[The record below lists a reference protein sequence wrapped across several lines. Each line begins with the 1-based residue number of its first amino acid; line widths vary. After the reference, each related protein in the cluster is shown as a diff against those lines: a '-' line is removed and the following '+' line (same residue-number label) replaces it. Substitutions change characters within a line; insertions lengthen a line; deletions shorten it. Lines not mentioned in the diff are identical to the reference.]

1 MSAPAPKLIR
11 QIREAL
17 TADGNNAPV
26 ESLAAEYA
34 QLCQAANQRLE
45 SCAAMLGKG
54 SEYQAL
60 QLAETEPVLLDL
72 IATLSFA
79 EAPDWAAYCVENQL
93 PAPLKFDARAVQAL
107 DGLYAKGIS
116 ANHPLYKDYRAAV
129 TSRDDGKAI
138 QIIRSIVRLNPDDEN
153 AKTELARVENK
164 LFQLKL
170 QELRAALAQREEGA
184 ILADLSELE
193 RLATPAR
200 LAELPEYA
208 SANGVRREVARRDA
222 STVAQRLVESLD
234 EEQQAGAWRMI
245 GDILARLRALQSE
258 HGFALP
264 EKQAAKCV
272 EMQRYFDAQRAA
284 ADEAARFQQALATL
298 GSLAESLD
306 SRLLTRSTLTF
317 GEAQQLHVEFNRR
330 WKEIE
335 KFQRTVPE
343 DFVQRVRTSAG
354 ALRTEMDR
362 LQRQRRLKLV
372 VASAAAVIVVVVAA
386 WFAIGALRANDYA
399 TQLAGLRSAGQ
410 VEAAEKMI
418 AEVRKEH
425 ATLAAKPK
433 LTARLDEVD
442 RWTRDERAKLAD
454 IEVRLGEL
462 EATAKAGMGETDP
475 MALAT
480 RLGSTN
486 QLIEA
491 AAGGLRAAPAGRMLV
506 LRNQFEAHVA
516 TLREK
521 LITQADGELTVLE
534 NLAGAKL
541 GYDQAKEVI
550 TQALAEIEPTLK
562 SLEARVKP
570 AVAALELPSS
580 QQARVSAVRKRADL
594 FHEEI
599 DALAK
604 VHEAVLQ
611 ATTLDAYLQ
620 AVGGYKTSRLAQTT
634 EVNDA
639 RKLLAAFPKL
649 DELLASLLLPGD
661 PVGWAAAKQDTTGE
675 LLAPDTVLPAEIS
688 KLVGLRDDNYLND
701 IWEVTFIDFRRKNA
715 RRELYARG
723 DLKRDGPNAVGDSQ
737 TTQWLG
743 TVCDPSSKSDI
754 PVFAAMAVLYT
765 RSTSGES
772 GNGQVS
778 ATRLSATSEC
788 LRRMEL
794 NRMTDETGSKFERP
808 LLRAFDDLVRDKAAN
823 SVSKAF
829 LMQQLGVLLKVRP
842 YAWGLE
848 YCGSLG
854 KDLAELD
861 RLCGGEI
868 LRSQDWL
875 LERKRAQLGPKLAV
889 FFSGLQNRRYLT
901 EARIHREVVRGVLK
915 AGLQFGGF
923 IDSAGQAHLLG
934 EARSSKALWA
944 LGEDG
949 QKLTRYVPM
958 QDPQKKA
965 KPPTAA
971 FSPVFFVPLDR
982 DALLTEIG
990 RKVPNQTS
998 TPTKLPAI
1006 PWLETP

>member
-1 MSAPAPKLIR
+1 MQPAAKLIR
-11 QIREAL
+11 QIRDAL
-17 TADGNNAPV
+17 AADGSNAPV

-79 EAPDWAAYCVENQL
+79 GAPEWAAYCAENQL
-93 PAPLKFDARAVQAL
+93 PTPLKFDAKAVQAL

-138 QIIRSIVRLNPDDEN
+138 QIIRSIVRLNPEDEN
-153 AKTELARVENK
+153 AKAELARVENK

-170 QELRAALAQREEGA
+170 QELRAALAQRDEGA

-208 SANGVRREVARRDA
+208 SAGDVRREVARREA
-222 STVAQRLVESLD
+222 SSVAERLVESLD
-234 EEQQAGAWRMI
+234 EEHQAGAWRMI
-245 GDILARLRALQSE
+245 GDVLARLRALQSE

-264 EKQAAKCV
+264 DKQAAKCV

-372 VASAAAVIVVVVAA
+372 TASAAAVIVVVVAA

-442 RWTRDERAKLAD
+442 CWTRDERAKLAD
-454 IEVRLGEL
+454 IEVRLAEL

-521 LITQADGELTVLE
+521 LIAQADGELTVLE

-541 GYDQAKEVI
+541 GYDQAKEVV

-604 VHEAVLQ
+604 VREAVLQ

-620 AVGGYKTSRLAQTT
+620 VLGGYKGSRLAQTP

-649 DELLASLLLPGD
+649 DDLFASLLLPDD
-661 PVGWAAAKQDTTGE
+661 PVGWAAAKKDTTGE
-675 LLAPDTVLPAEIS
+675 RLAPDDVLPAEIS
-688 KLVGLRDDNYLND
+688 MLVGLRDDNYLND
-701 IWEVTFIDFRRKNA
+701 IWEATLSMTSG
-715 RRELYARG
+715 RRENRPIFSRG
-723 DLKRDGPNAVGDSQ
+723 KIEEQKGGDGLITSSAWTGSFYTPSG
-737 TTQWLG
+737 TTE
-743 TVCDPSSKSDI
+743 TVAFMPRTTLQPASSSGSS
-754 PVFAAMAVLYT
+754 VL
-765 RSTSGES
+765 RNIQLSAES
-772 GNGQVS
+772 GCLN
-778 ATRLSATSEC
+778 RL
-788 LRRMEL
+788 EL

-808 LLRAFDDLVRDKAAN
+808 LLRAFEELLHDKAVN
-823 SVSKAF
+823 SVFKAF
-829 LMQQLGVLLKVRP
+829 LMQQLGVVLKVRP

-848 YCGSLG
+848 YCASLR

-889 FFSGLQNRRYLT
+889 FFSGLQNRSYLT

-990 RKVPNQTS
+990 RKVPNQTG